1 MTQAHAP
8 IPVLFIVLDGLAD
21 RPQAV
26 LGGKT
31 PLESAHTP
39 HLDRLARL
47 GVNGQLTPLAPGIP
61 LESDTSHFLL
71 FGYPLEQFPGRAA
84 FEAVGRGIE
93 VQAGSV
99 ILLASFAATTV
110 RDGVVYREALLW
122 EQHQAKDEHDCG
134 VLSAAVAA
142 YESHGIRFALRDCG
156 RCEGILSLTG
166 TPSRSVSDVDPFA
179 DGAAVARALPLAEDP
194 DQANAQRTADAL
206 NAYLSWAH
214 TRLEAHPLNHQ
225 RRRNRQPVMNFVLT
239 KWAAT
244 KPQVT
249 PFQEQNGLRA
259 ASVEN
264 YPLYTGIARVC
275 GMTPVRVA
283 RHASLVRDFQ
293 DKLQTADDLLR
304 RGYEFVHVHTKGPD
318 RAAHRKDP
326 LEKKHAICELDSALG
341 PLVRR
346 LEHDQD
352 LLVVVTGDHATPSH
366 GPLIHSGEA
375 VPLLIAG
382 GPNVLADQVAQF
394 HERVAFQGSLGQVY
408 GTDLMPL
415 VLNLTDRV
423 GLYGVRHQRQ
433 ARPYWRR
440 EPEEPFR
447 VPSPEGRG

>member
-1 MTQAHAP
+1 M
-8 IPVLFIVLDGLAD
+8 
-21 RPQAV
+21 
-26 LGGKT
+26 
-31 PLESAHTP
+31 
-39 HLDRLARL
+39 
-47 GVNGQLTPLAPGIP
+47 
-61 LESDTSHFLL
+61 
-71 FGYPLEQFPGRAA
+71 
-84 FEAVGRGIE
+84 
-93 VQAGSV
+93 
-99 ILLASFAATTV
+99 
-110 RDGVVYREALLW
+110 
-122 EQHQAKDEHDCG
+122 
-134 VLSAAVAA
+134 
-142 YESHGIRFALRDCG
+142 
-156 RCEGILSLTG
+156 
-166 TPSRSVSDVDPFA
+166 
-179 DGAAVARALPLAEDP
+179 ARALPLAEDP

-214 TRLEAHPLNHQ
+214 ARLEAHPLNLQ
-225 RRRNRQPVMNFVLT
+225 RRRNRQPAVNFLLT

-244 KPQVT
+244 KPQVS
-249 PFQEQNGLRA
+249 PFAEQNGLRA

-264 YPLYTGIARVC
+264 YPLYTGIARVY

-283 RHASLVRDFQ
+283 RQASLVRDFQ
-293 DKLQTADDLLR
+293 DKLQTADDLFR

-346 LEHDQD
+346 LEHGQD
-352 LLVVVTGDHATPSH
+352 LLVVVTGDHATPSR

-447 VPSPEGRG
+447 VPSPAGRG